1 MQNLPMTSS
10 QERSPQLYL
19 RIAGLL
25 YLAIIALGLFGE
37 AVVRRSLVVAGDAAA
52 TAARIA
58 AEPLLW
64 RAGIAGDLLM
74 HVLDLPVIL
83 ALYYLLR
90 PVNRPL
96 ALLATLFN
104 LVQTAVLSA
113 NKLNLLLP
121 VLLLEG
127 SGIGQAFS
135 ATQLQAL
142 AALAINLHGY
152 GFGIGLIFFGIA
164 CLLRGW
170 LIARSGFLPKPL
182 GFVLLLAG
190 LAYLVNSFA
199 LLLAPKLAAAM
210 FPAILL
216 PAFIGELG
224 LALWL
229 IVKGVDLQQWAQRR
243 ADALS

>member
-1 MQNLPMTSS
+1 DFGALVGGAALLTEVVFGLNGVGRLTFQALQN
-10 QERSPQLYL
+10 
-19 RIAGLL
+19 
-25 YLAIIALGLFGE
+25 
-37 AVVRRSLVVAGDAAA
+37 
-52 TAARIA
+52 
-58 AEPLLW
+58 
-64 RAGIAGDLLM
+64 
-74 HVLDLPVIL
+74 LDLPVIL

-90 PVNRPL
+90 PVSKPL
-96 ALLATLFN
+96 ALLATWFN
-104 LVQTAVLSA
+104 LIQTAVLAA

-121 VLLLEG
+121 LLLGG

-135 ATQLQAL
+135 AAQLQAL
-142 AALAINLHGY
+142 TALAINLHGY

-182 GFVLLLAG
+182 GLLLLLAG
-190 LAYLVNSFA
+190 LSYLLNSFA

-216 PAFIGELG
+216 PAFVGELA

-229 IVKGVDLQQWAQRR
+229 IVKGVDLQHWAQRR
-243 ADALS
+243 PDALA

>member
-1 MQNLPMTSS
+1 MTQSL
-10 QERSPQLYL
+10 ERSPQIGL
-19 RIAGLL
+19 RLAGLL

-37 AVVRRSLVVAGDAAA
+37 AVVRGSVVLPGDAAA

-90 PVNRPL
+90 PVSRPL

-104 LVQTAVLSA
+104 LVQTAVLAA

-121 VLLLEG
+121 ILLLQG
-127 SGIGQAFS
+127 SGTGQAFS

-142 AALAINLHGY
+142 TALAINLHSY

-182 GFVLLLAG
+182 GLLLLLAG
-190 LAYLVNSFA
+190 LSYLLNSFA

-210 FPAILL
+210 FPVILM
-216 PAFIGELG
+216 PAFVGELA

-229 IVKGVDLQQWAQRR
+229 IVKGVDLQQWRQRR
-243 ADALS
+243 ADSLA

>member
-1 MQNLPMTSS
+1 MNSS
-10 QERSPQLYL
+10 VESSPQAWL
-19 RIAGLL
+19 RITGLL
-25 YLAIIALGLFGE
+25 YLAIIGLGLFGE
-37 AVVRRSLVVAGDAAA
+37 VAVRGSLIVSGDAAA

-74 HVLDLPVIL
+74 HVLDVPVIL

-90 PVNRPL
+90 PVSQRL

-104 LVQTAVLSA
+104 LIQTAVLVA

-121 VLLLEG
+121 LLLLEG
-127 SGIGQAFS
+127 GSSNYLQAFS
-135 ATQLQAL
+135 AAQLQAL
-142 AALAINLHGY
+142 SALAINLHGH

-170 LIARSGFLPKPL
+170 LIARSGFLPRPL
-182 GFVLLLAG
+182 GLLLLLAG
-190 LAYLVNSFA
+190 LSYLVNSFA
-199 LLLAPKLAAAM
+199 LLLAPAFAAAL

-216 PAFIGELG
+216 PAFVGELA
-224 LALWL
+224 LSLWL
-229 IVKGVDLQQWAQRR
+229 IVKGVDLQRWARR
-243 ADALS
+243 Q

>member
-10 QERSPQLYL
+10 QERSPQTGL

-37 AVVRRSLVVAGDAAA
+37 VVVRGSLVVAGDAAA
-52 TAARIA
+52 TATRIA

-64 RAGIAGDLLM
+64 RVGIAGDLLM

-90 PVNRPL
+90 PVSRRL
-96 ALLATLFN
+96 ALLATWFN
-104 LVQTAVLSA
+104 LIQTAVLAA

-142 AALAINLHGY
+142 TALAIHLHGY
-152 GFGIGLIFFGIA
+152 GFGIGLVFFGIA

-182 GFVLLLAG
+182 GLLLLLAG
-190 LAYLVNSFA
+190 LAYLLNSFA

-216 PAFIGELG
+216 PAFIGELA

-229 IVKGVDLQQWAQRR
+229 IVKGVDLPQWARRR
-243 ADALS
+243 ADALA

>member
-1 MQNLPMTSS
+1 MTQSL
-10 QERSPQLYL
+10 ERSPQIGL
-19 RIAGLL
+19 RLAGLL

-37 AVVRRSLVVAGDAAA
+37 AVVRGSVVLPGDAAA

-90 PVNRPL
+90 PVSRPL

-104 LVQTAVLSA
+104 LVQTAVLAA

-121 VLLLEG
+121 ILLLQG
-127 SGIGQAFS
+127 SGTGQAFS

-142 AALAINLHGY
+142 TALAINLHGY

-182 GFVLLLAG
+182 GLLLLLAG
-190 LAYLVNSFA
+190 LSYLLNSFA

-210 FPAILL
+210 FPVILM
-216 PAFIGELG
+216 PAFVGELA

-229 IVKGVDLQQWAQRR
+229 IVKGVDLQQWRQRR
-243 ADALS
+243 ADSLA

>member
-1 MQNLPMTSS
+1 MTPSL
-10 QERSPQLYL
+10 ERSPQLCL
-19 RIAGLL
+19 RITGLL

-37 AVVRRSLVVAGDAAA
+37 AVVRGSLVVAGDAAA

-90 PVNRPL
+90 PVSRRL
-96 ALLATLFN
+96 ALLATWFN
-104 LVQTAVLSA
+104 LVQTAVLAA

-121 VLLLEG
+121 ILLLEG
-127 SGIGQAFS
+127 SGQAFS
-135 ATQLQAL
+135 AAQLQAL
-142 AALAINLHGY
+142 TRLAINLHAY

-170 LIARSGFLPKPL
+170 LIARSGFLPRPL
-182 GFVLLLAG
+182 GLLLLLAG
-190 LAYLVNSFA
+190 LSYLLNSFA
-199 LLLAPKLAAAM
+199 LLLAPKLAAAL

-216 PAFIGELG
+216 PAFIGELA

-229 IVKGVDLQQWAQRR
+229 IVKGVDLPQWARRR
-243 ADALS
+243 ADALA